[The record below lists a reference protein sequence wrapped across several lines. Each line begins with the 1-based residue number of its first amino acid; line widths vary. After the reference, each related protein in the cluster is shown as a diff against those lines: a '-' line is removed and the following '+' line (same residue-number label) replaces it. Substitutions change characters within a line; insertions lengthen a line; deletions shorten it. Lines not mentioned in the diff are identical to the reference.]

1 MVAALLEAAPALCE
15 LCGILL
21 ECVTPAACDCCVNCA
36 AVAMEPPLR
45 DRGCGRRVG
54 LVCFAATAGAMLIAT
69 AASARLGYFDPAA
82 TVGIVEPVNPPVVWQ
97 APPRKRPL
105 EPRPVAVLPG
115 QVGRWTTG
123 ADGVAVCDFPSG
135 CTDDPSF
142 AGGAKEAKEAHVG
155 DAASRNG
162 SKADIASPVDDPDE
176 VSADAA
182 DDDDDATM
190 DAAKLAPFA
199 KFNLHEPIEPPGCAL
214 HLYRHLSK
222 TGGTTL
228 RFVFDK
234 QTAMGDWEFPL
245 IYGFKSVEWDA
256 LLSRWRAKARA
267 WRDGGGGAGGPRTL
281 VEVRGNWPDN
291 WPAEHFR
298 GVMDDVAELRREF
311 GPSSSSRDGGD
322 GLATCEVTTSL
333 LLREPFAQ
341 YLSFYEYYIRKQQEG
356 EVRAE
361 HVGKGW
367 PDVPGKAAWGRDIGE
382 WATRVHD
389 MQTRELLGDKCTGQM
404 RQPGYDVE
412 WVASST
418 GGIADVAGSDPS
430 SAELAV
436 SIDGKTL
443 GRVGVHPQAP
453 ECHAKVTD
461 DDWQRFENLVEE
473 FDVVGVTERFDEF
486 LLLLARRVGL
496 AHPQYVRSNAGKHER
511 DRSKMS
517 AKTTAVIDAATT
529 MDRAAHELAG
539 TIQSRLVAAAGGDAF
554 DRHVKKFQAQS
565 EERGG
570 RVFVGGVP
578 ARSPYKWVRESE
590 AKAAGTT
597 RVTPAA
603 FTDDTGG
610 GQAIA
615 YIVMDPVMLVDAS
628 APHQCVKGCNLDA
641 A

>member
-45 DRGCGRRVG
+45 GRGCGRRVG
-54 LVCFAATAGAMLIAT
+54 LVCFAATAGAMLVAT

-115 QVGRWTTG
+115 EVGRWTTG
-123 ADGVAVCDFPSG
+123 ADGAAVCDFPSG
-135 CTDDPSF
+135 CTDDPS
-142 AGGAKEAKEAHVG
+142 GDAKEAKEAPVD
-155 DAASRNG
+155 DAASRSG
-162 SKADIASPVDDPDE
+162 SKADIAPPADDPD
-176 VSADAA
+176 DAA
-182 DDDDDATM
+182 ADDDDDDATM

-199 KFNLHEPIEPPGCAL
+199 GFNLDEPVEPPGCAL

-228 RFVFDK
+228 RFIFDK

-245 IYGFKSVEWDA
+245 IYGFKANEWDA

-298 GVMDDVAELRREF
+298 VVMDDVAELRREF
-311 GPSSSSRDGGD
+311 GSATSASAPD
-322 GLATCEVTTSL
+322 GLAACEVTTSL

-382 WATRVHD
+382 WAARVHD

-412 WVASST
+412 WVDANAVDAKTVDAEVASS
-418 GGIADVAGSDPS
+418 DPAV
-430 SAELAV
+430 AELAV
-436 SIDGKTL
+436 KIDGKAL
-443 GRVGVHPQAP
+443 RRVGVHPQAP

-461 DDWQRFENLVEE
+461 DDWTRFEKLIDE

-486 LLLLARRVGL
+486 LTLLARRIGL
-496 AHPQYVRSNAGKHER
+496 AHPEYVRSNAGKHER
-511 DRSKMS
+511 DRGKMS
-517 AKTTAVIDAATT
+517 AKVTAVIDAATT
-529 MDRAAHELAG
+529 MDRAAHELAK

-554 DRHVKKFQAQS
+554 VRHVKKFVAQS

-603 FTDDTGG
+603 FTDEAGG

-641 A
+641 